1 MAQLEFNT
9 TQTSLKVKLT
19 VPFGA
24 KVRFTKNAKG
34 RLYFAFAIGGHLY
47 RPQLADIHRIQAM
60 YGVKSYACVAEFMQ
74 GETLVL
80 IRTHE

>member
-1 MAQLEFNT
+1 MVQLEFNT

-24 KVRFTKNAKG
+24 KVRFTKDSKG

-47 RPQLADIHRIQAM
+47 RPQLADIRRIQAM
-60 YGVKSYACVAEFMQ
+60 YGIKSYACVAEFMQ

-80 IRTHE
+80 IKTHE

>member
-9 TQTSLKVKLT
+9 TKVSLKAKLT
-19 VPFGA
+19 IPFGV
-24 KVRFTKNAKG
+24 KVRFTKDSKG

-74 GETLVL
+74 GETLML
-80 IRTHE
+80 IKTHE